1 MNYGRGRCGP
11 RWRALSGRSELESD
25 AMSKIFKL
33 FLVLSLLAVVLSLT
47 ACSFV
52 STFVIANE
60 SNDRIQI
67 RYVVKKWND
76 PEHPPTLPLLP
87 GVLSISELDDSDRL
101 WRNLPSPMVTYN
113 ETNRTAIVTLM
124 PNEAVRI
131 EQVEETLCEDINK
144 RLDRFEIEEISIT
157 GASGTL
163 RLTGEQA
170 AKSFTARS
178 KQLCVLTYR

>member
-1 MNYGRGRCGP
+1 
-11 RWRALSGRSELESD
+11 
-25 AMSKIFKL
+25 MSNVFRL
-33 FLVLSLLAVVLSLT
+33 FLALSLLAVVLCLT
-47 ACSFV
+47 ACSFA

-67 RYVVKKWND
+67 RYVVKERNNSAY
-76 PEHPPTLPLLP
+76 PPTLPLIP
-87 GVLSISELDDSDRL
+87 GVMLISQLDDDETR
-101 WRNLPSPMVTYN
+101 WRDLSSPAVLFN
-113 ETNRTAIVTLM
+113 ETTRTAVITLM

-131 EQVEETLCEDINK
+131 EQVSDMFCKDIDKHFN
-144 RLDRFEIEEISIT
+144 RFQIEEINIT

-178 KQLCVLTYR
+178 KQTCVLSYR